1 MKHIQTK
8 GRISPAL
15 TKQNVEINKVISS
28 LESGIDTKKEEFVLA
43 KKIMTI
49 VNLHNSNI
57 AKLKELET
65 DSEELN
71 DGLN

>member
-43 KKIMTI
+43 KKVMTI

-57 AKLKELET
+57 AKLKELES

-71 DGLN
+71 VGLN

>member
-57 AKLKELET
+57 AKLKELEA

-71 DGLN
+71 VGLN

>member
-15 TKQNVEINKVISS
+15 TKKNVEINKVISS